1 MCQVVISTVK
11 TQIFFSIYAPVLFVI
26 IFLVSMYQRS
36 LSTAPEN
43 YVIPQTSAIPNMESF
58 QRLYFFPKTTNLWKF
73 RKILSNFCTVQH
85 YSEILGVDEHHTCL
99 IEASGRIHV
108 KQLLTLGSNT

>member
-1 MCQVVISTVK
+1 
-11 TQIFFSIYAPVLFVI
+11 
-26 IFLVSMYQRS
+26 MYQRS

-58 QRLYFFPKTTNLWKF
+58 QRLYFFPKTTNLWKLS
-73 RKILSNFCTVQH
+73 KILSNFCTVQH
-85 YSEILGVDEHHTCL
+85 YSEILGADEHHTCL

>member
-1 MCQVVISTVK
+1 MCQVVILTVK
-11 TQIFFSIYAPVLFVI
+11 TQIFFSIYAPVLFII

-36 LSTAPEN
+36 LSTALEN
-43 YVIPQTSAIPNMESF
+43 YVIPQTSAIPNMEIF
-58 QRLYFFPKTTNLWKF
+58 QRIYFFPKTTNLWKLS
-73 RKILSNFCTVQH
+73 KILSNFCTVQH

>member
-1 MCQVVISTVK
+1 MCQVVILTVK
-11 TQIFFSIYAPVLFVI
+11 TQIFFSIYAPVLFII

-36 LSTAPEN
+36 LFTAPEN

-58 QRLYFFPKTTNLWKF
+58 QRLYFPKTTNLWKF
-73 RKILSNFCTVQH
+73 RKIPSNFCTVQY
-85 YSEILGVDEHHTCL
+85 YSEILGADEHHTCL

>member
-1 MCQVVISTVK
+1 MCQVVILTVK
-11 TQIFFSIYAPVLFVI
+11 TQIFFSIYAPVLFII
-26 IFLVSMYQRS
+26 IFLVSMYQPS

-58 QRLYFFPKTTNLWKF
+58 QLLYFFPKTTNLWQF

-85 YSEILGVDEHHTCL
+85 YSEILGADEHHTCL